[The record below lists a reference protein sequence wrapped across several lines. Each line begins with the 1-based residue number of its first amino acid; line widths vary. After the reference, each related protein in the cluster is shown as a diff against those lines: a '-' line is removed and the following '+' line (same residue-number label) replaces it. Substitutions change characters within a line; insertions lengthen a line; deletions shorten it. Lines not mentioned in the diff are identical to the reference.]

1 MKIEALLDD
10 LRQKYCILIVT
21 HNMQQAA
28 RISDYVA
35 FMYLGEVLE
44 FGTAE
49 KIFVHPANPHTEAY
63 VTGRF
68 G

>member
-1 MKIEALLDD
+1 MH
-10 LRQKYCILIVT
+10 RPRHCVVIVT

-28 RISDYVA
+28 RISDDVA
-35 FMYLGEVLE
+35 FIYLGEVLE

-49 KIFVHPANPHTEAY
+49 KIFVRPGNEHTQAY